1 MDNVTNIT
9 HPADKYL
16 VPTHIKLGYRTLV
29 IEPKIMDDFGEYVN
43 NENKILYNSKQT
55 PPELVNTIIHEL
67 LHAIWQDRV
76 AELVSDKKE
85 ETIVNALANG
95 LMTLLCDNPDMLKFL
110 TDGMINETKDIKSD
124 NR

>member
-16 VPTHIKLGYRTLV
+16 VPTHIKLGYRTLIV
-29 IEPKIMDDFGEYVN
+29 EPKIMDDFGEYVN

-67 LHAIWQDRV
+67 LHAIFEDRIV
-76 AELVSDKKE
+76 SLVSDKNE

-95 LMTLLCDNPDMLKFL
+95 LMSALVDNPELLNFL
-110 TDGMINETKDIKSD
+110 NNNIKQIHE
-124 NR
+124 RKR

>member
-29 IEPKIMDDFGEYVN
+29 IEPKVMDDFGEYVN

-55 PPELVNTIIHEL
+55 PPELVNTI
-67 LHAIWQDRV
+67 
-76 AELVSDKKE
+76 
-85 ETIVNALANG
+85 VNAMANG
-95 LMTLLCDNPDMLKFL
+95 LMSALVDNPELLKFL
-110 TDGMINETKDIKSD
+110 NNNIKQIHE
-124 NR
+124 RKR

>member
-29 IEPKIMDDFGEYVN
+29 IEPRLMDDFGEYIN

-67 LHAIWQDRV
+67 LHAIFC
-76 AELVSDKKE
+76 
-85 ETIVNALANG
+85 
-95 LMTLLCDNPDMLKFL
+95 LLYTSPSPRDLSTPRMP
-110 TDGMINETKDIKSD
+110 SSA
-124 NR
+124 